1 MVYDLG
7 ACGMAVHA
15 GAVRVRCGM
24 KKKMLKIFVSV
35 FVIVV
40 LCAAFA
46 GCERG
51 GDTSRFAIEEAE
63 FVTTYDVVTMTR
75 EISEKHPDRT
85 SGSEAETT
93 QGGGDYDV
101 LAAGGAGGYAQND
114 YIFLNEYVAPKM
126 SAMGYLGGIE
136 QFRFTDVY
144 DGSKLKDGFN
154 GVWTKAAAGESKG
167 EIWIVAAYDNSVGI
181 TVSNVDL
188 TTGQVSQSE
197 LGGEG
202 TYGSATSVAAA
213 LAIAERLAES
223 KTRYDLTFAF
233 VGCSQFGN
241 EGIKEMLTEHGTPE
255 LIVNL
260 NRLGGGTYN
269 YIYSAEVETDF
280 NDAFYAAA
288 NAVGGGTFKP
298 VPGNTHAVAA
308 TMIDGQ
314 PNDYTHIGMARG
326 SRRCPSSRSIGAATP
341 TRSTPRSTARRTSTT
356 QAATP
361 TRT

>member
-1 MVYDLG
+1 
-7 ACGMAVHA
+7 
-15 GAVRVRCGM
+15 M
-24 KKKMLKIFVSV
+24 KKRMLKIFASV

-40 LCAAFA
+40 LCAVFA

-51 GDTSRFAIEEAE
+51 GDTSRYAIEKAE

-75 EISEKHPDRT
+75 EISEKYPDRT

-101 LAAGGAGGYAQND
+101 LAAGGTGGYAQND

-154 GVWTKAAAGESKG
+154 GVWTKAAAGKSKG
-167 EIWIVAAYDNSVGI
+167 EIRIVAAYDNSVGI

-188 TTGQVSQSE
+188 TTGQVSQTE

-202 TYGSATSVAAA
+202 TYASATSVAAA
-213 LAIAERLAES
+213 LAIADRLAEAE
-223 KTRYDLTFAF
+223 TQYDLTFAF

-241 EGIKEMLTEHGTPE
+241 AHRQSQPLGRRDVQLHLFRRGRD
-255 LIVNL
+255 
-260 NRLGGGTYN
+260 RLQRRVLCGGERGRRRHVQ
-269 YIYSAEVETDF
+269 AG
-280 NDAFYAAA
+280 A
-288 NAVGGGTFKP
+288 
-298 VPGNTHAVAA
+298 
-308 TMIDGQ
+308 GQ
-314 PNDYTHIGMARG
+314 YARG
-326 SRRCPSSRSIGAATP
+326 RGDHDRQSA
-341 TRSTPRSTARRTSTT
+341 
-356 QAATP
+356 Q
-361 TRT
+361 